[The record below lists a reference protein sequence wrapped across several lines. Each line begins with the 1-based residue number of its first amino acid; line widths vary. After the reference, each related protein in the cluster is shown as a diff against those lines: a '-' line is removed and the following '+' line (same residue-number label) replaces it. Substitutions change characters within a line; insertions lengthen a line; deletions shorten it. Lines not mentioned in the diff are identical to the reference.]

1 MRRSPVWFY
10 AGVAG
15 FWIGAVMILHAI
27 AENDMV
33 LTVAAAALMAAA
45 GTTAIRN
52 KPRR

>member
-1 MRRSPVWFY
+1 MRTNAGWFY

-15 FWIGAVMILHAI
+15 TLFGAVLVLHALG
-27 AENDMV
+27 ENDV
-33 LTVAAAALMAAA
+33 ILAVAAATLMAAA

>member
-1 MRRSPVWFY
+1 VRRSPVWFY

-15 FWIGAVMILHAI
+15 TLFGAVLVLHALG
-27 AENDMV
+27 ENDV
-33 LTVAAAALMAAA
+33 ILAVAAATLMAAA